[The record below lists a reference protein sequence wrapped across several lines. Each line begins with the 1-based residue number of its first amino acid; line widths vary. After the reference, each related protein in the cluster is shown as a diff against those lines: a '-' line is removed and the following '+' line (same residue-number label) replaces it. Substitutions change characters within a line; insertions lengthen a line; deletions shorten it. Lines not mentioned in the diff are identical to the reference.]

1 MFPRIHSLFLMLF
14 LLMLLQQDYNFFAL
28 SAPSDTPSSHL
39 KAMPVLSSS
48 RKGSPPPPSAV
59 AAAPAPTAPCPEPEL
74 SPHFSHY
81 VAPDTQ
87 ANDAPAK
94 PKPVLSSSSRAAAA
108 ASAADSATAQPE
120 LSPHFNYYVAP
131 ETQATD
137 APVKQ
142 KPVLSSSSS
151 SSTAAKQST
160 SQELSQGYPAKGK
173 TTKDA
178 TKKATEAPSDELQE
192 MVSDSALTIS

>member
-1 MFPRIHSLFLMLF
+1 MLF
-14 LLMLLQQDYNFFAL
+14 GQDYNFFAL
-28 SAPSDTPSSHL
+28 STPSDTPSSHL
-39 KAMPVLSSS
+39 KAKPVLSSS
-48 RKGSPPPPSAV
+48 RKGSPPPPLAV
-59 AAAPAPTAPCPEPEL
+59 AAAPAPTAPNPEPEL
-74 SPHFSHY
+74 SPHFNHY

-131 ETQATD
+131 ETQATN
-137 APVKQ
+137 ALLKP

-151 SSTAAKQST
+151 STATKQST
-160 SQELSQGYPAKGK
+160 SQELSQGYPAKGN
-173 TTKDA
+173 TAKDA
-178 TKKATEAPSDELQE
+178 AKKATEAPSDELQE